1 MNRPNVVIAE
11 CLKASKK
18 SCVGIGMK
26 SPSQII
32 CNLIIQ
38 NMQLPTLQIIVFIV
52 RVLQT

>member
-1 MNRPNVVIAE
+1 MNIPNVVIAE

-18 SCVGIGMK
+18 SRGGIGMK

-38 NMQLPTLQIIVFIV
+38 NMQLQTLQIIVVIV
-52 RVLQT
+52 GVLQT